1 MSSTFEKRPS
11 SLRCRSPE
19 ATLRIAKEWAQKAGI
34 GAVMEITAQDVL
46 GLPVYTSPPSAGLH
60 SCYGK
65 GLARIDAEVGA
76 YMEALECVFAA
87 PGSLRPPTRW
97 GTPRDVAGA
106 EGSVR
111 ATLELCPI
119 LGQRVD
125 LDGRMLLAEAADV
138 ETGAVSWLPAELV
151 FFPAPDVG
159 QAIFGASAN
168 GLASGNSVVEASF
181 HALAELVER
190 DVWSLDLFRRGSV
203 LVEAASL
210 PEEIRRVGE
219 RAASQRLELVIR
231 SIPNDYGVPFFA
243 AFLFAPET
251 PTLKLFNG
259 GWGCHLDRTIALTR
273 AVAEAAQSRLTYLLG
288 HRGEP
293 ARGDG
298 DDAEHLRTQIQLV
311 RAPERAVS
319 YSRVAHVP
327 LHDSL
332 EENFADLVA
341 RVRRVTGRPIYRVVY
356 TDEESELQIV
366 RLIAPML
373 EHFREDHRR
382 VGPRLKAVIDAE
394 ASMAAER

>member
-1 MSSTFEKRPS
+1 MNSTFEKRPS

-19 ATLRIAKEWAQKAGI
+19 ATLRLAKEWAQRAGI
-34 GAVMEITAQDVL
+34 GAVTELTERDGL
-46 GLPVYTSPPSAGLH
+46 GVPVYTSPQSASLH
-60 SCYGK
+60 QCYGK

-76 YMEALECVFAA
+76 YMEALEGVFAA
-87 PGSLRPPTRW
+87 PGSHRPPTRW

-111 ATLELCPI
+111 ATLELCPV
-119 LGQRVD
+119 LGQHVD
-125 LDGRMLLAEAADV
+125 LDGRLLLAEAADV

-151 FFPAPDVG
+151 FYPAPDVG
-159 QAIFGASAN
+159 QALFGASTN
-168 GLASGNSVVEASF
+168 GLASGNSVLEASF

-190 DVWSLDLFRRGSV
+190 DVWSLDLFRRRSV
-203 LVEAASL
+203 LVEATSL
-210 PEEIRRVGE
+210 PEEIRLIGE
-219 RAASQRLELVIR
+219 RAARQRLELVVR

-243 AFLFAPET
+243 AFLFSPET
-251 PTLKLFNG
+251 PSLKLFNG
-259 GWGCHLDRTIALTR
+259 GWGCHLDRSIALTR
-273 AVAEAAQSRLTYLLG
+273 AVAEAAQSRLTYLG
-288 HRGEP
+288 RHREP

-298 DDAEHLRTQIQLV
+298 GEAEHLRTQIRLV

-319 YSRVAHVP
+319 FSRVAHVP

-341 RVRRVTGRPIYRVVY
+341 RVRRVTGRPIYRVAY
-356 TDEESELQIV
+356 TDEERELQVV

-382 VGPRLKAVIDAE
+382 VGPRLKAAIDAE
-394 ASMAAER
+394 ANVTAER

>member
-34 GAVMEITAQDVL
+34 GAVAEVTARDVL
-46 GLPVYTSPPSAGLH
+46 GVPVYTSPPNASLH
-60 SCYGK
+60 RCYGK

-76 YMEALECVFAA
+76 YMEALEGVFAA
-87 PGSLRPPTRW
+87 PGSLRPATRW
-97 GTPRDVAGA
+97 GTPRDVTGA

-111 ATLELCPI
+111 ATLELCPL
-119 LGQRVD
+119 LGQHVD
-125 LDGRMLLAEAADV
+125 LDGRLLLAEAADV

-151 FFPAPDVG
+151 FYPAPDVG
-159 QAIFGASAN
+159 QALFGASAN

-203 LVEAASL
+203 LVEETSL
-210 PEEIRRVGE
+210 PEEIRLIGE
-219 RAASQRLELVIR
+219 RAARQQLELVVR

-251 PTLKLFNG
+251 PSLQLFNG

-273 AVAEAAQSRLTYLLG
+273 AVAEAAQSRLTYLVR
-288 HRGEP
+288 HGES
-293 ARGDG
+293 AHADG
-298 DDAEHLRTQIQLV
+298 DDAESLRTQIRLV

-332 EENFADLVA
+332 EENFADLVT
-341 RVRRVTGRPIYRVVY
+341 RVRRVTGRPIYRVAY
-356 TDEESELQIV
+356 TDEDSELQIV

-373 EHFREDHRR
+373 EYFQEDHRR
-382 VGPRLKAVIDAE
+382 VGPRLKAAIDAE
-394 ASMAAER
+394 ASVTAER

>member
-1 MSSTFEKRPS
+1 MNSTFEKRPS

-19 ATLRIAKEWAQKAGI
+19 ATLRLAKEWAQKAGI
-34 GAVMEITAQDVL
+34 GAMTEITARDGL
-46 GLPVYTSPPSAGLH
+46 GLPVYTSPPDAGLH
-60 SCYGK
+60 RSYGK
-65 GLARIDAEVGA
+65 GFARIDAEVGA

-111 ATLELCPI
+111 ATLELCPL
-119 LGQRVD
+119 LGRHVD
-125 LDGRMLLAEAADV
+125 LDGRLLLAEAADV

-151 FFPAPDVG
+151 FYPAPDVG
-159 QAIFGASAN
+159 QALFGASTN

-190 DVWSLDLFRRGSV
+190 DVWSLELFRRRSV

-210 PEEIRRVGE
+210 PEEIRLVGE
-219 RAASQRLELVIR
+219 RAARQGLELVVR

-251 PTLKLFNG
+251 PILELFNG
-259 GWGCHLDRTIALTR
+259 GWGCHLDRTVALTR
-273 AVAEAAQSRLTYLLG
+273 AVAEAAQSRLAFLVR
-288 HRGEP
+288 HGE
-293 ARGDG
+293 RGDG
-298 DDAEHLRTQIQLV
+298 DDAEHLRIQIELV
-311 RAPERAVS
+311 RTPEGAVS
-319 YSRVAHVP
+319 YSRVAHVS

-332 EENFADLVA
+332 EENFAELAA
-341 RVRRVTGRPIYRVVY
+341 RVRRVTERPIYRVAY
-356 TDEESELQIV
+356 TDEDRELQVV

-382 VGPRLKAVIDAE
+382 VGPRLKAAIDAE
-394 ASMAAER
+394 ANAMAER